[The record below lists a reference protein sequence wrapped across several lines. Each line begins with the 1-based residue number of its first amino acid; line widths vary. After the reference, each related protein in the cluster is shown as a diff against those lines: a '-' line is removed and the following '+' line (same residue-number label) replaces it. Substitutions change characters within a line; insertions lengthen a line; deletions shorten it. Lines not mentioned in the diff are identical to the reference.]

1 MATYRKKLFPENT
14 FLIISESKAWKFL
27 INMLDDDITKWE
39 SELTE
44 YVHS

>member
-1 MATYRKKLFPENT
+1 MATYRRKSFPENKY
-14 FLIISESKAWKFL
+14 LIISESKARKFL